1 MLLASQLHNRF
12 DVLATASLLLLFAC
26 MPSFLQAEGLEQQP
40 PPVFQPHEIQ
50 HGFSEFESLPDI
62 PSPTRK
68 KIPTQES
75 LADLKPP
82 IDSDQPPTGLF
93 YHLDFAKG
101 FEEDRDLHRGHFVI
115 PINPSST
122 LPADERPVFLVF
134 RVHQHFAPYEVF
146 GQLFPEKVSTLDPD
160 SLIDKDAMHLATEDD
175 SGYLQFDPPLEQ
187 WPPGTY
193 KVKIFV
199 GFEAS
204 QFNLRG
210 TMRFSIG
217 PNTANEK

>member
-1 MLLASQLHNRF
+1 MMIVPQLQSRF
-12 DVLATASLLLLFAC
+12 FVLATTALLLTFAI
-26 MPSFLQAEGLEQQP
+26 MTSFLWAEELEQQP
-40 PPVFQPHEIQ
+40 PPVFQPDETQ

-62 PSPTRK
+62 PSPTQK
-68 KIPTQES
+68 QLPTQQS
-75 LADLKPP
+75 IADLKPP

-93 YHLDFAKG
+93 YHLDFAKE
-101 FEEDRDLHRGHFVI
+101 FEEERDLHRGHFVI
-115 PINPSST
+115 PVNPTTT
-122 LPADERPVFLVF
+122 LPPDARPVFLVF

-146 GQLFPEKVSTLDPD
+146 GQLYPEKVSALDPA

-175 SGYLQFDPPLEQ
+175 SGYLQFDPPSEQ

-217 PNTANEK
+217 PNAESK

>member
-1 MLLASQLHNRF
+1 MLIVPQLHSRF
-12 DVLATASLLLLFAC
+12 YILATATLLFMFAI
-26 MPSFLQAEGLEQQP
+26 MPSFLCAEELEQQL
-40 PPVFQPHEIQ
+40 PPVFQPDETQ
-50 HGFSEFESLPDI
+50 HGFSEFESLPEI
-62 PSPTRK
+62 PSSMLKQLPN
-68 KIPTQES
+68 QQS
-75 LADLKPP
+75 LANLKPP

-93 YHLDFAKG
+93 YHLDFAKE

-115 PINPSST
+115 PVNPAST
-122 LPADERPVFLVF
+122 LPPDDRPVFLVF

-146 GQLFPEKVSTLDPD
+146 GQLYPEKVSTLDPA
-160 SLIDKDAMHLATEDD
+160 SLVDQDAMHLATEDD
-175 SGYLQFDPPLEQ
+175 SGYLQFDPPSEQ
-187 WPPGTY
+187 WPAGTY

-217 PNTANEK
+217 PNAESK